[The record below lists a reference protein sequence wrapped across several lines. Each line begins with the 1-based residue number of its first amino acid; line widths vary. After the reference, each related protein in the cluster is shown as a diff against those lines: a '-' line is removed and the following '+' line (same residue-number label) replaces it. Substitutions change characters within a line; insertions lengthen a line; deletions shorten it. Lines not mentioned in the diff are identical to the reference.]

1 MIISNNTILSPFIKL
16 LISGLEHKPKH
27 KDRFCI
33 FRIANLEEPELL
45 FEERPNFHSRFSI
58 KRKRYSLQQLQIICT
73 DQQEGITRLGFLDE
87 EDTPQI
93 VYEELH
99 FNSKKSVGIFN
110 DRFMYWLER
119 EHGIHPQILDY
130 F

>member
-1 MIISNNTILSPFIKL
+1 MIIPNNTILSPFIKL

-33 FRIANLEEPELL
+33 FRIVNPEEPELF
-45 FEERPNFHSRFSI
+45 FEERPNFHLQYST
-58 KRKRYSLQQLQIICT
+58 KRKRYWLQQLQVICT
-73 DQQEGITRLGFLDE
+73 NQQKGIIQLGFLTD

-110 DRFMYWLER
+110 DRFMYWTER